1 VNTERTVRA
10 MEDNEL
16 ARATWRKAS
25 RSQGNGACVEVA
37 ALSNRRIAIRDSKNA
52 NGPAIVLTA
61 ERWRVFLADQRRD
74 GVA

>member
-16 ARATWRKAS
+16 ARATWHKAS
-25 RSQGNGACVEVA
+25 RSQANGNCVEVA

-61 ERWRVFLADQRRD
+61 GRWQAFLADQRQD

>member
-1 VNTERTVRA
+1 

-37 ALSNRRIAIRDSKNA
+37 ALSSRRVAVRDSKDT
-52 NGPAIVLTA
+52 NGPSLVLTA
-61 ERWRVFLADQRRD
+61 GQWRTFLAGQRRD
-74 GVA
+74 GTA